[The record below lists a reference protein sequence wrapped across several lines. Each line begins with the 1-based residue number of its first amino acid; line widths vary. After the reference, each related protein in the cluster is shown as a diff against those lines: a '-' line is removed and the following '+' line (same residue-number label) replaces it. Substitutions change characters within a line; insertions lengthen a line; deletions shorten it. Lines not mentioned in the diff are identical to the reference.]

1 LGSLSNYQP
10 FRREALPMPS
20 KGSVTRLL
28 APVRAGDPAAVQQ
41 LWERYFHRLVGLA
54 RKRLRGARSGSA
66 DEEDVALSAF
76 ASFWRNAERGRFPQL
91 ADRDGLWRLLVVI
104 TARKAAHL
112 LRDERRD
119 PQAPGGE
126 AGPDLEQ
133 LLSREPTPE
142 MAAQVAEGYRRLLA
156 SLADRELESVAVW
169 RMEGY
174 TVKEIAGRLQYDK
187 RSIKR
192 KLHIIRGIWEREG
205 AR

>member
-1 LGSLSNYQP
+1 
-10 FRREALPMPS
+10 MPS
-20 KGSVTRLL
+20 KGSVTCLL
-28 APVRAGDPAAVQQ
+28 ASAQAGDPAAVQQ
-41 LWERYFHRLVGLA
+41 LWERYFLRLVGLA
-54 RKRLRGARSGSA
+54 RQRLRGAAPAGGDA
-66 DEEDVALSAF
+66 EDVALSAF
-76 ASFWRNAERGRFPQL
+76 TSFWRNAERGRFPLL

-112 LRDERRD
+112 LRDERHE

-126 AGPDLEQ
+126 AAPDLEQ

-142 MAAQVAEGYRRLLA
+142 LAAQVAESYRRLLD
-156 SLADRELESVAVW
+156 SLGHRDLESVAVW
-169 RMEGY
+169 RMEGH
-174 TVKEIAGRLQYDK
+174 TVKEIAARLEYDE